1 MRIMNTVDLDLK
13 IRRLTNEDLD
23 AGYSLIRDIYAS
35 TDMMC
40 HPFDEKY
47 PDVESFERDLTEY
60 NATEGAIFLV
70 AETAHGF
77 VGYLTVKPVSA
88 AKLAHTAYLNMGVS
102 ENARRRAVGRR
113 LLSAA
118 LNQIVA
124 DGKIEILY
132 LNVRADNFAAV
143 KLYLSEKF
151 EVIAELERD
160 TKIGDRY
167 YTGLLMRR
175 FIGNL

>member
-1 MRIMNTVDLDLK
+1 MQTIEIDLK
-13 IRRLTNEDLD
+13 IRRLTHDDFEN
-23 AGYSLIRDIYAS
+23 AYSLVRDIYAS

-40 HPFDEKY
+40 QPFEEKY
-47 PDVESFERDLTEY
+47 PDFEAFERDLNEHD
-60 NATEGAIFLV
+60 ATEGAFFLV
-70 AETAHGF
+70 AQTSHGL
-77 VGYLTVKPVSA
+77 VGYVTVKPVSA

-102 ENARRRAVGRR
+102 ENSRRKAVGRA

-118 LNQIVA
+118 LAQIVA

-151 EVIAELERD
+151 EVIAELEKD

-175 FIGNL
+175 FIVNS